1 MLREYTALHYVKDQV
16 GCLVTPGEIF
26 EADYDAQT
34 EERLLKL
41 GAVKRCDNS
50 IPVSEPEAHDEDAV
64 FEAEATAVADEA
76 EDIAAPVIDVME
88 GISAPKRR
96 GRRG

>member
-1 MLREYTALHYVKDQV
+1 MLREYTAIHYVKDQV

-34 EERLLKL
+34 EERLLNL
-41 GAVKRCDNS
+41 GAITRCDNS
-50 IPVSEPEAHDEDAV
+50 IPVSEPEAYDEDTT
-64 FEAEATAVADEA
+64 FEAEAEAVADEA
-76 EDIAAPVIDVME
+76 DDMAAPVIDVME

-96 GRRG
+96 GRRS